1 MFLTSLLG
9 FLGGGG
15 LLSMC
20 TPRCVGTSLGEA
32 KAFSP
37 SPVRPLDG
45 RVGLDPK
52 GLSEHV
58 C

>member
-1 MFLTSLLG
+1 MG
-9 FLGGGG
+9 
-15 LLSMC
+15 
-20 TPRCVGTSLGEA
+20 TPRCVGASLGEA
-32 KAFSP
+32 KVFSP

-45 RVGLDPK
+45 RVRLDPK

>member
-1 MFLTSLLG
+1 MFPTSLLG
-9 FLGGGG
+9 SLGG
-15 LLSMC
+15 LLSMR
-20 TPRCVGTSLGEA
+20 TPSRLGASLGEA
-32 KAFSP
+32 KASSP
-37 SPVRPLDG
+37 SPVRSLDG